1 LRIAGILGGYLFMLI
16 VSRKFGPQVWGD
28 FSIFLVILQIMV
40 SVSKFGLDMA
50 FLKVASEAWVTKNY
64 VFLSRAYLASLS
76 LIVPMS
82 ILVAVITLLMSEF
95 LADSIFH
102 KPHLIIYFYVVAF
115 LVPFLSLLSLHSE
128 GLRVI
133 KRFVLHML
141 TQQAGVFLIA
151 FLILL
156 LLSFFNFFNEYIPV
170 IAFAL
175 AIFFCLVLSLLVWFY
190 SFWEETS
197 ISFSVDRNIVSYLI
211 SLAFPLFI
219 SGIASMLMTW
229 TDIIMLGIFLP
240 SSEVGVYS
248 VALRV
253 STVVSIVLVATNTVL
268 APRFAELWA
277 LKKIDELVKFARSIT
292 RIISFVSFVIFFVI
306 VVAGRSL
313 LAIFGN
319 GYISGYYPLI
329 ILAIGQL
336 VNACSGSVGYILMMT
351 DFQHFHRNVTL
362 LSIVLN
368 VFLNWL
374 LIPKLGILG
383 AAIATMV
390 TMIFWNAIFSW
401 KVKQVLGKWIFG
413 FKGG

>member
-1 LRIAGILGGYLFMLI
+1 
-16 VSRKFGPQVWGD
+16 
-28 FSIFLVILQIMV
+28 
-40 SVSKFGLDMA
+40 
-50 FLKVASEAWVTKNY
+50 
-64 VFLSRAYLASLS
+64 
-76 LIVPMS
+76 
-82 ILVAVITLLMSEF
+82 
-95 LADSIFH
+95 
-102 KPHLIIYFYVVAF
+102 
-115 LVPFLSLLSLHSE
+115 
-128 GLRVI
+128 
-133 KRFVLHML
+133 ML

-170 IAFAL
+170 LAFAL
-175 AIFFCLVLSLLVWFY
+175 AIFFCLVLALLVWFY
-190 SFWEETS
+190 GFLERIS
-197 ISFSVDRNIVSYLI
+197 ISFNINRNIISHLV

-292 RIISFVSFVIFFVI
+292 RIISFVSFVIFCVI

-374 LIPKLGILG
+374 LIPNLGILG